1 MKILSIGTEITANT
15 RGQTITGTVKKLNRT
30 TCVIKV
36 TGGNTRFPIGHDV
49 KCPYSIITVP
59 FKCGDRGVE
68 ANAGYGIKA
77 LDDMTNKI
85 NDMVKPPFTP
95 TKFWAKQNANALVL
109 LGHVFSGL
117 SPENLSCDGEASRAW
132 INKRLNELN
141 RQWDAC
147 TLLMGGTRIE
157 EDQYYNIMGEF
168 GEDIK
173 AALEEDGKNVIQWY
187 HYYKPK
193 TEKVEA

>member
-1 MKILSIGTEITANT
+1 MKTLSIGTDITAET
-15 RGQTITGTVKKLNRT
+15 RGQIITGTVKKLNRT

-36 TGGNTRFPIGHDV
+36 TGGNTRFPVGHDV

-68 ANAGYGIKA
+68 
-77 LDDMTNKI
+77 LTN
-85 NDMVKPPFTP
+85 DVASGSSTVPASKPPFTP

-109 LGHVFSGL
+109 LGQVFSGL